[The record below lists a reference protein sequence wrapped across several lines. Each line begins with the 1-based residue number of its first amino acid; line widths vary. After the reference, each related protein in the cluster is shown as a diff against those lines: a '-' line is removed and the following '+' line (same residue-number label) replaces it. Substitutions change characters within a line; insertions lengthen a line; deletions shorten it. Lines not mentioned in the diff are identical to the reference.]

1 MTKTKKNLCIILAA
15 LMLCFI
21 IPTAAMAEAGDWD
34 PLTDPDDVAGSLA
47 GNESFSA
54 STSMQIGADGY
65 LRMMPTLQI
74 GQYEYN
80 AMAYCG
86 TTAQSSN
93 TSLLEIKSIEIGAWQ
108 GGAWDG
114 ADALQ
119 VTVIPK
125 ATGRVTVTINFYYT
139 FSQSASPLTN
149 PNAQWFY
156 GTMRYTVNI
165 TEPPAP
171 NKPTDSAVQD
181 LLGDN
186 AVTVNCTNSEVAH
199 ADSSY
204 ALLNGSFTVG
214 DVQGDASNGYTV
226 GVTVAPDAYVT
237 AYNTDVAS
245 GHSLSPASQSGTIT
259 LAYNAAAKVWEVQS
273 GKPVTFTVVCE
284 TPVPTPTPTPD
295 VTLAP
300 TPKPEPETQYCYIE
314 ATAEGAGRNSPKG
327 TIAVAEYDD
336 QTFRMV
342 AEPGSVLVDVLVDGV
357 SAGAVSEYTFR
368 SVTRDHTIHAVF
380 QSVTPPTTGSD
391 SAVVLGI
398 ALGLIL
404 AAGVVVFALRR
415 RNES

>member
-125 ATGRVTVTINFYYT
+125 ATGRVTVTINFYYR
-139 FSQSASPLTN
+139 N
-149 PNAQWFY
+149 
-156 GTMRYTVNI
+156 
-165 TEPPAP
+165 
-171 NKPTDSAVQD
+171 
-181 LLGDN
+181 
-186 AVTVNCTNSEVAH
+186 NSI
-199 ADSSY
+199 
-204 ALLNGSFTVG
+204 LN
-214 DVQGDASNGYTV
+214 
-226 GVTVAPDAYVT
+226 
-237 AYNTDVAS
+237 
-245 GHSLSPASQSGTIT
+245 HI
-259 LAYNAAAKVWEVQS
+259 
-273 GKPVTFTVVCE
+273 
-284 TPVPTPTPTPD
+284 
-295 VTLAP
+295 
-300 TPKPEPETQYCYIE
+300 
-314 ATAEGAGRNSPKG
+314 
-327 TIAVAEYDD
+327 
-336 QTFRMV
+336 
-342 AEPGSVLVDVLVDGV
+342 
-357 SAGAVSEYTFR
+357 
-368 SVTRDHTIHAVF
+368 
-380 QSVTPPTTGSD
+380 
-391 SAVVLGI
+391 
-398 ALGLIL
+398 
-404 AAGVVVFALRR
+404 
-415 RNES
+415 

>member
-149 PNAQWFY
+149 PDAQWFY

-259 LAYNAAAKVWEVQS
+259 LAYNAAAKVWEVDA
-273 GKPVTFTVVCE
+273 KV
-284 TPVPTPTPTPD
+284 
-295 VTLAP
+295 
-300 TPKPEPETQYCYIE
+300 
-314 ATAEGAGRNSPKG
+314 
-327 TIAVAEYDD
+327 
-336 QTFRMV
+336 
-342 AEPGSVLVDVLVDGV
+342 
-357 SAGAVSEYTFR
+357 
-368 SVTRDHTIHAVF
+368 
-380 QSVTPPTTGSD
+380 
-391 SAVVLGI
+391 
-398 ALGLIL
+398 
-404 AAGVVVFALRR
+404 
-415 RNES
+415 